1 MAVTAATATMVAGAA
16 IVPAVAAMA
25 AQRPAHARTAA
36 TASGKKS
43 GAKAAGATTAE
54 SRAKLAAQHSAAS
67 ALAPLEIASQLDN
80 GQYVTVVQCHGSVKT
95 PPPVEVG
102 QPDAPLTVH
111 GSGLT
116 SGMLATMK
124 KPNAY
129 KTVYACTVVVKERVA
144 AKPKPRT
151 AGHRSCTVVGGT
163 GSGAGSVGGAGRQEV
178 QEGYAEHRIR
188 RHGLAGGAAPPGR
201 LTWPGA
207 RSRPPSRLRRWRT
220 MDA

>member
-1 MAVTAATATMVAGAA
+1 MNRVLAVAVTAATATMVAGAA
-16 IVPAVAAMA
+16 IVPAMA

-36 TASGKKS
+36 TASAKKS

-67 ALAPLEIASQLDN
+67 ALAPLQITSQLGN

-151 AGHRSCTVVGGT
+151 AGHRSCTVVSGT
-163 GSGAGSVGGAGRQEV
+163 GSGAGSAGGAGGKRCKKVTLNTGFGGMASKVAQ
-178 QEGYAEHRIR
+178 H
-188 RHGLAGGAAPPGR
+188 HPAG
-201 LTWPGA
+201 
-207 RSRPPSRLRRWRT
+207 
-220 MDA
+220 